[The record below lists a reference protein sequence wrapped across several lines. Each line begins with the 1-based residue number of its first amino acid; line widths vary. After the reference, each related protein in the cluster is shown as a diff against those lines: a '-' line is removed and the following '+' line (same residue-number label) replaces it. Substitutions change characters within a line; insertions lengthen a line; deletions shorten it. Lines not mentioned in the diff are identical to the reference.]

1 MSGDCMTSSK
11 SFNVPETVKA
21 YSILAMCSMIVW
33 RVFSDGDYSSV
44 LTFGSLIQCFGF
56 YMLFMKV
63 KYQKSV
69 AGLSARTLELYIV
82 VYLCRLTSTLF
93 RVGYLPVDSSGDW
106 VYQLADVLSLCIA
119 AITLRC
125 IRTSHRYTYQDAF
138 DTLDLRVMVVPCSI
152 LAMFLRGDL
161 NESIFFDTMWATAM
175 NLETIALLPQLWM
188 MMKKGGEVDGLTS
201 HFVAAIAAGRICA
214 LAFWWHGYTEMQ
226 VIDSNNQASNIAGK
240 HLLLMHILQVLV
252 SLDFLGHY
260 GVALVRNKRMV
271 IPQGVCIAV

>member
-1 MSGDCMTSSK
+1 MTSSK
-11 SFNVPETVKA
+11 SVFAPDTLKA
-21 YSILAMCSMIVW
+21 YSILAMSIVIVW

-56 YMLFMKV
+56 YMLFVKV

-82 VYLCRLTSTLF
+82 IYLCRLTSTLF

-106 VYQLADVLSLCIA
+106 VYQTADVLSLCIA

-125 IRTSHRYTYQDAF
+125 IRTTHRFTYQDVF
-138 DTLDLRVMVVPCSI
+138 DTLDLRIMVIPCTI
-152 LAMFLRGDL
+152 FAMFLRGDL

-188 MMKKGGEVDGLTS
+188 MMKKGGEVDGMTS
-201 HFVAAIAAGRICA
+201 HFVASVAAGRMCA
-214 LAFWWHGYTEMQ
+214 LAFWWHGYKELEVTDE
-226 VIDSNNQASNIAGK
+226 NNQTSNIAGK
-240 HLLLMHILQVLV
+240 HLMLMHVLQVFF
-252 SLDFLGHY
+252 SLDFLAHY
-260 GVALVRNKRMV
+260 AYAFVRNTRV
-271 IPQGVCIAV
+271 IMPQGVCTTV